1 MNTRRA
7 FYAVVIFGWSIIV
20 ALASE
25 NLSRVWR
32 DPNATVQQRAAA
44 VNRAFTN
51 GTPLSVVVAA
61 LGTNY
66 GCCFS
71 SARLYLGPP
80 PEPPNTYWLS
90 YEFGKDK
97 VTLGTSAVFGQD
109 LDVLA
114 SKFTG
119 AYYSLARKSNDF

>member
-7 FYAVVIFGWSIIV
+7 FCAAVILGWSVIV

-25 NLSRVWR
+25 KLSRVWR

-51 GTPLSVVVAA
+51 GTPVSVVVAA

-66 GCCFS
+66 ALCGS
-71 SARLYLGPP
+71 SARLWAGPP
-80 PEPPNTYWLS
+80 PKPPNTFWLS
-90 YEFGKDK
+90 YQFGKDE
-97 VTLGTSAVFGQD
+97 VTLGTSAVFGRD
-109 LDVLA
+109 LDILA
-114 SKFTG
+114 CKFTG
-119 AYYSLARKSNDF
+119 AGYSLAPKNNHF